1 MINDPEQVVAACKR
15 KDQKAMKLLYEE
27 LAPVMMGV
35 CMRYARSREDAQDL
49 LHDGFVKVFERIGQL
64 RNAQALV
71 RWVYKIMLSVSVNYV
86 LESQILVYCDLEE
99 NDEQNSFGELE
110 QWDFDRVTTAEM
122 IVEILQTLPEPY
134 RLAFNM
140 REVEEMEYKDI
151 SEQMK
156 VTETTARTYV
166 HRAKN
171 MIRERLGVCA
181 ESSPLDRQTI
191 NEDII

>member
-64 RNAQALV
+64 RKAQALV
-71 RWVYKIMLSVSVNYV
+71 SWVYRIMLSVAVNHV
-86 LESQILVYCDLEE
+86 LENQMIVYCDLEE
-99 NDEQNSFGELE
+99 RDEQNDFKELE
-110 QWDFDRVTTAEM
+110 QWDFDRETTVEM
-122 IVEILQTLPEPY
+122 IVDILQTLPEPY

-140 REVEEMEYKDI
+140 REVDDMEYKEI
-151 SEQMK
+151 AKELK
-156 VTETTARTYV
+156 VPEVTVRSYV
-166 HRAKN
+166 HRAKK

-181 ESSPLDRQTI
+181 ESSHLDRQTI
-191 NEDII
+191 NEDIT